1 MDGRLTFCVVF
12 TSIILLVKSWP
23 TEIRVAAKQ
32 ESGQLDVVFFCYLT
46 PLDWIKIVVIIN
58 DFKTALFFQLI
69 CKKKKV
75 LLKLN

>member
-32 ESGQLDVVFFCYLT
+32 ESGQLDVVFFCYSIGMDQNCGNHKRLQDC
-46 PLDWIKIVVIIN
+46 P
-58 DFKTALFFQLI
+58 FFPVDL
-69 CKKKKV
+69 
-75 LLKLN
+75 